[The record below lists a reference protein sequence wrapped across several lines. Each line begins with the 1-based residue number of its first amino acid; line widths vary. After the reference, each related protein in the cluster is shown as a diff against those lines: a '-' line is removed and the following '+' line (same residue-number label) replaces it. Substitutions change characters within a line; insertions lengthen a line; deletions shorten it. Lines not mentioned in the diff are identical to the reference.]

1 MGFVPIS
8 RLLTLAAIGAVV
20 AVCANAVTAT
30 PERSGPYAVLTDA
43 TGDLS
48 IWNSLDG
55 QAVFQFSGLA
65 PGGSVSGTV
74 QLKNSGSLPGDLGLQ
89 QLDVLDQPGANGGRL
104 SQAVR
109 LDITDVTSGSSIP
122 VFAGQIGALAS
133 QPLGAIGPG
142 EGRSFH
148 FRASLP
154 DTGRPPTPTG
164 GDNVYAGSGITM
176 RYAWNATS
184 SGSVGPSGP
193 GGGSGGGGG
202 RPGPITENRP
212 WVKYR
217 VNARKLLKR
226 GWLDVRA
233 RCNRGCT
240 LIITA
245 KAPKK
250 TRVKIRK
257 KVVTL
262 PLPNKTA
269 RIRLKLNRKSRRALQ
284 RALHR
289 RKRVVI
295 QVQVKLVAA
304 GWTDVIASKKKV
316 AVKRPKQRRR

>member
-1 MGFVPIS
+1 MGSVPIS

-20 AVCANAVTAT
+20 AVCANAVTAR
-30 PERSGPYAVLTDA
+30 PESSRPYAVLTDA
-43 TGDLS
+43 TGDLT

-55 QAVFQFSGLA
+55 QAVFQFHGLA
-65 PGGSVSGTV
+65 PGHSVSGTV
-74 QLKNSGSLPGDLGLQ
+74 QLKNTGSLPGDLGLE
-89 QLDVLDQPGANGGRL
+89 QLDVLDQPGVNGGRL

-109 LDITDVTSGSSIP
+109 LDITDVTNGSSIP

-133 QPLGAIGPG
+133 QPLGAIGPA
-142 EGRSFH
+142 EGRTFH

-154 DTGRPPTPTG
+154 DTGTPPSATG
-164 GDNVYAGSGITM
+164 GDNAYAGSGITM
-176 RYAWNATS
+176 RYAWNATAS
-184 SGSVGPSGP
+184 APIGPSGP
-193 GGGSGGGGG
+193 DGGGG
-202 RPGPITENRP
+202 PGPITENRP

-217 VNARKLLKR
+217 LDARKLLKR

-250 TRVKIRK
+250 TRIKIRK
-257 KVVTL
+257 RIATL

-269 RIRLKLNRKSRRALQ
+269 RIRLKLNRKSRKALQ
-284 RALHR
+284 RALRH
-289 RKRVVI
+289 RKRVVL

-304 GWTDVIASKKKV
+304 GWDEVIASKKKV
-316 AVKRPKQRRR
+316 AVKRPRRRR